1 MHWKGLRLVA
11 DSSKRQSTIEPQ
23 SQSRRSEHLPRPSP
37 LVSDPRLS
45 ESTARGPGLLPID
58 GTNDSR
64 LGVPT
69 DIPDHGVAE
78 SDFTGPSSG
87 DTPSLRRN
95 RFSFM
100 RLRHASDPQLSKS
113 YAKAGQQQAPPMP
126 SLPRKSISGWKHDD
140 GRAGTHGR
148 LTISCL
154 NSAAPKIITTAPT
167 SHDLDQ
173 PTKDLPLFNKLR
185 PSSRKHSMD
194 ELSRNSTEQPTMK
207 PSRKNQGST
216 DSQVDSSLSTFQGS
230 IEEPGRLSTTSLRSG
245 SRDQMNLNDS
255 QRSSVMDP
263 RFSESSRSDQSYGDQ
278 AANRSNSPRDG
289 FGSTSSAKRGFR
301 LPRLKRNRSPL
312 FPLPPKP
319 PPGQSILNGP
329 KFPPADTPKS
339 DGSGDQDQISPL
351 PSPSRSSVG
360 LSTTGGQP
368 TLFRHDSTNST
379 HSARSNPSH
388 KGRGRSSTMGSLA
401 ENQDDLSPVPY
412 LVSSGRTS
420 TSTTGRKSFGDLFSI
435 SQRLRQNSEPPI
447 PRHGSPGL
455 GGASTPISKPDLPPV
470 PEREEGDTPASY
482 LTKLE
487 ENVPRGMVGG
497 VLSQSGDEFFKVTL
511 RKYMRSFSYF
521 GDPMDMAIR
530 KLLMEVELPKETQQ
544 IDRFLQAFA
553 DRYHECNPGIFA
565 TTDQAY
571 FIAFSIL
578 ILHTDVFNK
587 NNKRKMQKPDY
598 VKNTRGE
605 GVSDDILECFYENIA
620 YTPFIHVE
628 DANLRDR
635 HLAKPRRALFK
646 STSTENLSRIARDP
660 VDPYTLIMD
669 GKLGVL
675 RPSLGDV
682 MDLDDSYNHFGTAGP
697 PNIEDL
703 HQAFTKSGI
712 LQIISLRSRP
722 DAFMHASMMNPA
734 ESNPG
739 LVDIKVAKVGLLWR
753 KDPKKKRARSPW
765 AEWGAVLTF
774 SQLYFFRNVN
784 WVRSLMAQHENYVK
798 NDRTGTLVFRPP
810 LAEFKPDA
818 IMSTNDAVALLDTS
832 YKKHKY
838 AFSYVRHNALEEI
851 FLATSESE
859 MNDWI
864 SKLNY
869 AAAFRTTGVRTKGM
883 IATNYEGQ
891 RYRTSQR
898 IENGS
903 LNSQSAEKEP
913 PSPSI
918 ATDIV
923 AEFVAARRELMSQK
937 IREANEKLF
946 VTQKQLEEL
955 LRNARHLQV
964 LTPVNPRA
972 RENVIMAAGRMAAK
986 LKWVRQDLWRNKCY
1000 REVLLRD
1007 LGEDDSFVEGRSRS
1021 VAEQA
1026 PSEDAARLAS
1036 VSGPSVRSEPGV
1048 RAPSIVH
1055 TVSSHDTH
1063 EPPVASVDPPVDLG
1077 LLHQPSTDEMRRPSL
1092 PASTTSSDAPRI
1104 GRPLSIAAMP
1114 DKLTDGQPQL
1124 ERESSVLSRG
1134 SRFDGASLGSRASK
1148 LTSPVSFDEG
1158 EERLLRETGLLD
1170 LSGSPPPRKQSS
1182 NVAESEGEG
1191 KQDESAEVSQGDRPS
1206 RVRRSLH
1213 RTLRDSH
1220 HHIPRH
1226 HSRSKKNRGSVSSIP
1241 TLDDDESMKDGEIL
1255 SRKTPSFTVH
1265 GKKASIITFGSEWQN
1280 MPPEERLKLRKPTPY
1295 EEPRASEPAILGSNE
1310 SASSHHTSGARPH
1323 SIRSASTTTRLSFCS
1338 DDEPTV
1344 DYFKDAYETFGG
1356 ELATPTIEK
1365 DVSDLS
1371 IPPEQKDTEQR
1382 SEENTPRPA
1391 SSSGSAIF
1399 GPRLTATDD
1408 KTPSS
1413 TNSLGERAVDTPSSE
1428 NLRQQAVGA

>member
-37 LVSDPRLS
+37 PVSDPRLS
-45 ESTARGPGLLPID
+45 ESTARGPALPPID
-58 GTNDSR
+58 GTDDSR

-78 SDFTGPSSG
+78 SDFAGPPSG

-113 YAKAGQQQAPPMP
+113 YAKAGQQEAPPMP
-126 SLPRKSISGWKHDD
+126 SLPP
-140 GRAGTHGR
+140 
-148 LTISCL
+148 
-154 NSAAPKIITTAPT
+154 PKIITTAPT
-167 SHDLDQ
+167 SHELDQ
-173 PTKDLPLFNKLR
+173 PTKELPLFNKLR
-185 PSSRKHSMD
+185 PSSRKHSME
-194 ELSRNSTEQPTMK
+194 ELSRNSTEQPGMK
-207 PSRKNQGST
+207 PTRKHQGST

-230 IEEPGRLSTTSLRSG
+230 MEEPGRLSTTSLRSG

-255 QRSSVMDP
+255 QRSSVTDP

-278 AANRSNSPRDG
+278 AAYSSNSPRDG
-289 FGSTSSAKRGFR
+289 VGSTSSAKRGFR

-339 DGSGDQDQISPL
+339 DGSGDHDQISPL

-360 LSTTGGQP
+360 LGTAGGHP
-368 TLFRHDSTNST
+368 TLFRNDSTNSN

-420 TSTTGRKSFGDLFSI
+420 TSTTGRKSFGDLFGI

-447 PRHGSPGL
+447 PRNGSPGL

-470 PEREEGDTPASY
+470 PEKEEGDTPASY
-482 LTKLE
+482 LARLE
-487 ENVPRGMVGG
+487 ENVPRGMLGG
-497 VLSQSGDEFFKVTL
+497 VLSQSGDEFFKVAL

-646 STSTENLSRIARDP
+646 STSTENLARIARDP

-669 GKLGVL
+669 GKLGAL

-682 MDLDDSYNHFGTAGP
+682 MSLDDSYNHFGTAGP
-697 PNIEDL
+697 PDMNDL

-774 SQLYFFRNVN
+774 SQLYFFRNVT

-838 AFSYVRHNALEEI
+838 AFSYVRQNALEEI

-898 IENGS
+898 IDNAS

-937 IREANEKLF
+937 IRETNKKLF

-1007 LGEDDSFVEGRSRS
+1007 LGEDDSFVEGRARS
-1021 VAEQA
+1021 VAE
-1026 PSEDAARLAS
+1026 PPTSEDAARLAS
-1036 VSGPSVRSEPGV
+1036 ISGHSVRSEPGV

-1055 TVSSHDTH
+1055 TTSSHDTH
-1063 EPPVASVDPPVDLG
+1063 EPPVVSVDQPVDLG

-1092 PASTTSSDAPRI
+1092 PASTTSSDALRI
-1104 GRPLSIAAMP
+1104 GRPLSIAVMP
-1114 DKLTDGQPQL
+1114 DKLSDGQPQL

-1220 HHIPRH
+1220 P
-1226 HSRSKKNRGSVSSIP
+1226 
-1241 TLDDDESMKDGEIL
+1241 
-1255 SRKTPSFTVH
+1255 
-1265 GKKASIITFGSEWQN
+1265 
-1280 MPPEERLKLRKPTPY
+1280 
-1295 EEPRASEPAILGSNE
+1295 
-1310 SASSHHTSGARPH
+1310 
-1323 SIRSASTTTRLSFCS
+1323 
-1338 DDEPTV
+1338 
-1344 DYFKDAYETFGG
+1344 
-1356 ELATPTIEK
+1356 
-1365 DVSDLS
+1365 
-1371 IPPEQKDTEQR
+1371 
-1382 SEENTPRPA
+1382 PRP
-1391 SSSGSAIF
+1391 S
-1399 GPRLTATDD
+1399 
-1408 KTPSS
+1408 PSLS
-1413 TNSLGERAVDTPSSE
+1413 
-1428 NLRQQAVGA
+1428 

>member
-37 LVSDPRLS
+37 PVSDPRLS
-45 ESTARGPGLLPID
+45 ESTARGPGLPPID
-58 GTNDSR
+58 GTDDSR

-69 DIPDHGVAE
+69 DVPDHGAE
-78 SDFTGPSSG
+78 SDFAGPSSA

-113 YAKAGQQQAPPMP
+113 YAKAGQQEAPPVP
-126 SLPRKSISGWKHDD
+126 SLPP
-140 GRAGTHGR
+140 
-148 LTISCL
+148 
-154 NSAAPKIITTAPT
+154 PKIITTAPT

-173 PTKDLPLFNKLR
+173 PTKELPIFNKLR
-185 PSSRKHSMD
+185 PSSRKHSME
-194 ELSRNSTEQPTMK
+194 ELSRNSTDQTRMK

-216 DSQVDSSLSTFQGS
+216 DSQVDSSLSTFQGNM
-230 IEEPGRLSTTSLRSG
+230 EEPGRLSTTSLRSG

-255 QRSSVMDP
+255 QRSSVTDP

-278 AANRSNSPRDG
+278 AAYRSNSPRDG

-339 DGSGDQDQISPL
+339 DGSGDHDQISPL

-360 LSTTGGQP
+360 LGTSGQP
-368 TLFRHDSTNST
+368 TLFRNDSTNSN
-379 HSARSNPSH
+379 HSTRSNPSH
-388 KGRGRSSTMGSLA
+388 KGRGRSSTMGSVA

-470 PEREEGDTPASY
+470 PQKEEGDTPASY
-482 LTKLE
+482 LTRLE

-497 VLSQSGDEFFKVTL
+497 ILSQSGDEFFKVAL

-669 GKLGVL
+669 GKLGAL
-675 RPSLGDV
+675 RPSLGEV

-697 PNIEDL
+697 PDIDDL

-722 DAFMHASMMNPA
+722 DAFMQTSLDNPA

-798 NDRTGTLVFRPP
+798 NDRKGTLVFRPP

-851 FLATSESE
+851 FLASSESE

-898 IENGS
+898 IETAS
-903 LNSQSAEKEP
+903 LSSQHSPEKEP

-923 AEFVAARRELMSQK
+923 AEFVAARRQLMSQK

-955 LRNARHLQV
+955 LRNARHLQI

-1007 LGEDDSFVEGRSRS
+1007 MGEDESFVEGRSRS
-1021 VAEQA
+1021 VVEQPA
-1026 PSEDAARLAS
+1026 SEDAARLAS
-1036 VSGPSVRSEPGV
+1036 ISGPSVRSESGV
-1048 RAPSIVH
+1048 GRAPSIVH
-1055 TVSSHDTH
+1055 TASSHDTH
-1063 EPPVASVDPPVDLG
+1063 EPPVVSVDQPVDLG

-1092 PASTTSSDAPRI
+1092 PASTTSSDAARV
-1104 GRPLSIAAMP
+1104 GRPLSIAALP
-1114 DKLTDGQPQL
+1114 DKFPDGQTQL

-1170 LSGSPPPRKQSS
+1170 LSGSPPPRKPSS

-1191 KQDESAEVSQGDRPS
+1191 KPDESAEVSQGDRPT

-1220 HHIPRH
+1220 HHMPRH

-1280 MPPEERLKLRKPTPY
+1280 MPPEERLKLRKPTPH

-1310 SASSHHTSGARPH
+1310 SATSYTPGARPH

-1338 DDEPTV
+1338 DDEPTL

-1356 ELATPTIEK
+1356 KLPTPTREK
-1365 DVSDLS
+1365 DFLDLS
-1371 IPPEQKDTEQR
+1371 IPPEDKDPEQR
-1382 SEENTPRPA
+1382 SEENTLRPA

-1399 GPRLTATDD
+1399 GPRLIATDD
-1408 KTPSS
+1408 KPHSS

>member
-1 MHWKGLRLVA
+1 M
-11 DSSKRQSTIEPQ
+11 E
-23 SQSRRSEHLPRPSP
+23 
-37 LVSDPRLS
+37 
-45 ESTARGPGLLPID
+45 
-58 GTNDSR
+58 
-64 LGVPT
+64 
-69 DIPDHGVAE
+69 
-78 SDFTGPSSG
+78 
-87 DTPSLRRN
+87 
-95 RFSFM
+95 
-100 RLRHASDPQLSKS
+100 
-113 YAKAGQQQAPPMP
+113 
-126 SLPRKSISGWKHDD
+126 
-140 GRAGTHGR
+140 
-148 LTISCL
+148 
-154 NSAAPKIITTAPT
+154 
-167 SHDLDQ
+167 
-173 PTKDLPLFNKLR
+173 
-185 PSSRKHSMD
+185 
-194 ELSRNSTEQPTMK
+194 
-207 PSRKNQGST
+207 
-216 DSQVDSSLSTFQGS
+216 
-230 IEEPGRLSTTSLRSG
+230 
-245 SRDQMNLNDS
+245 
-255 QRSSVMDP
+255 
-263 RFSESSRSDQSYGDQ
+263 
-278 AANRSNSPRDG
+278 
-289 FGSTSSAKRGFR
+289 
-301 LPRLKRNRSPL
+301 
-312 FPLPPKP
+312 
-319 PPGQSILNGP
+319 
-329 KFPPADTPKS
+329 
-339 DGSGDQDQISPL
+339 
-351 PSPSRSSVG
+351 
-360 LSTTGGQP
+360 
-368 TLFRHDSTNST
+368 
-379 HSARSNPSH
+379 
-388 KGRGRSSTMGSLA
+388 SLA

-420 TSTTGRKSFGDLFSI
+420 TSTTGRKSFGDLFNI

-447 PRHGSPGL
+447 PRHGSPSL
-455 GGASTPISKPDLPPV
+455 GGASTPISKPDLPPI
-470 PEREEGDTPASY
+470 PKKEEGDTPASY
-482 LTKLE
+482 LVKLE
-487 ENVPRGMVGG
+487 QTIPRNLLGG

-521 GDPMDMAIR
+521 GDPIDMAIR

-628 DANLRDR
+628 DANLHDR
-635 HLAKPRRALFK
+635 HLTKPRRALFK
-646 STSTENLSRIARDP
+646 STSTENLPRVARDP
-660 VDPYTLIMD
+660 LDPYTLIMD
-669 GKLGVL
+669 GKLGAL

-682 MDLDDSYNHFGTAGP
+682 MDLEDSYSHFGSAGP
-697 PNIEDL
+697 PDMDDL

-712 LQIISLRSRP
+712 LQIISARSRP
-722 DAFMHASMMNPA
+722 DAFMQTSLNNPG

-784 WVRSLMAQHENYVK
+784 WVRSLMAQHDSYVK
-798 NDRTGTLVFRPP
+798 NGRTGTLVFRPP

-832 YKKHKY
+832 YKKHKH

-851 FLATSESE
+851 FLATSEPE
-859 MNDWI
+859 MNDWLA
-864 SKLNY
+864 KLNY

-898 IENGS
+898 ADNAS
-903 LNSQSAEKEP
+903 LNSQESAEKEP

-937 IREANEKLF
+937 IRETNEKLF

-1007 LGEDDSFVEGRSRS
+1007 LGEHESFVDLQAKS
-1021 VAEQA
+1021 VSDQTA
-1026 PSEDAARLAS
+1026 SEDAARLAS
-1036 VSGPSVRSEPGV
+1036 ISGPSVISEPGIAQ
-1048 RAPSIVH
+1048 APSIIH
-1055 TVSSHDTH
+1055 TASIHDTN
-1063 EPPVASVDPPVDLG
+1063 EPTGAPVDLPVD
-1077 LLHQPSTDEMRRPSL
+1077 LDFLHQPSTDEMRRPSL
-1092 PASTTSSDAPRI
+1092 PASTTSSDARV
-1104 GRPLSIAAMP
+1104 GRPLSIAALP
-1114 DKLTDGQPQL
+1114 DKLSEGSANQL
-1124 ERESSVLSRG
+1124 ERESSVLSRS

-1170 LSGSPPPRKQSS
+1170 LTGSPKPRKQSS
-1182 NVAESEGEG
+1182 NVPESEGEG
-1191 KQDESAEVSQGDRPS
+1191 KPDESSEVSQSDNKPS

-1226 HSRSKKNRGSVSSIP
+1226 HSRGKKNRGSISSIP
-1241 TLDDDESMKDGEIL
+1241 TLDDDESVQDGEVL

-1265 GKKASIITFGSEWQN
+1265 GKKASVVTFGSEWQN
-1280 MPPEERLKLRKPTPY
+1280 MPPEERLKLRKPTPH
-1295 EEPRASEPAILGSNE
+1295 EEPRASEPAILSSGE
-1310 SASSHHTSGARPH
+1310 SMTSHHTPGGRPH
-1323 SIRSASTTTRLSFCS
+1323 SIRSASTATRLSLCS
-1338 DDEPTV
+1338 DDDEPTI
-1344 DYFKDAYETFGG
+1344 DYFKDAYETFGDPLPKLNTDADISVPP
-1356 ELATPTIEK
+1356 EEK
-1365 DVSDLS
+1365 D
-1371 IPPEQKDTEQR
+1371 PNQR
-1382 SEENTPRPA
+1382 SENDNTPRPA
-1391 SSSGSAIF
+1391 SSSGSVIF
-1399 GPRLTATDD
+1399 GPRLTSPSED
-1408 KTPSS
+1408 KTPPS
-1413 TNSLGERAVDTPSSE
+1413 TNSFGERAVEKPSSE

>member
-11 DSSKRQSTIEPQ
+11 DGSSKRHSTLEPH
-23 SQSRRSEHLPRPSP
+23 SQSRRSEQLSRPLPP
-37 LVSDPRLS
+37 VAEPRLS
-45 ESTARGPGLLPID
+45 ESTPRGPD
-58 GTNDSR
+58 HSTQNAADESR
-64 LGVPT
+64 LDVPG
-69 DIPDHGVAE
+69 DLPDHGMNHSNIA
-78 SDFTGPSSG
+78 GPSSG
-87 DTPSLRRN
+87 ETPSLRRN

-113 YAKAGQQQAPPMP
+113 YAQAQQDAPPVP
-126 SLPRKSISGWKHDD
+126 SLPP
-140 GRAGTHGR
+140 
-148 LTISCL
+148 
-154 NSAAPKIITTAPT
+154 PKIITTAPT
-167 SHDLDQ
+167 SHELDQ
-173 PTKDLPLFNKLR
+173 PTKEPSKFKLR
-185 PSSRKHSMD
+185 PSSRKHSME
-194 ELSRNSTEQPTMK
+194 ELSRNSTDQTRTRPA
-207 PSRKNQGST
+207 RKNQGST
-216 DSQVDSSLSTFQGS
+216 DSQADSGLSTFQTS
-230 IEEPGRLSTTSLRSG
+230 MEQPGRLSTTSLRSG
-245 SRDQMNLNDS
+245 GRDLPIES
-255 QRSSVMDP
+255 QRSSVTDP

-278 AANRSNSPRDG
+278 ATFRTNSPREG

-319 PPGQSILNGP
+319 PANQSILNGP

-339 DGSGDQDQISPL
+339 DGSGEQDQVSPL

-360 LSTTGGQP
+360 LPIVSTRPQ
-368 TLFRHDSTNST
+368 LQRHDSN
-379 HSARSNPSH
+379 RSVRSSPSH
-388 KGRGRSSTMGSLA
+388 QARGRSSTMGSLA
-401 ENQDDLSPVPY
+401 ENQEDLSPVPY

-435 SQRLRQNSEPPI
+435 TQRLRQNSEPPI
-447 PRHGSPGL
+447 PRNGSPGF
-455 GGASTPISKPDLPPV
+455 GGSSTPISKPDLPPV
-470 PEREEGDTPASY
+470 PEREESDTPASY

-487 ENVPRGMVGG
+487 ESIPRGMIGG
-497 VLSQSGDEFFKVTL
+497 VLSQSGDEFYKVAL
-511 RKYMRSFSYF
+511 RKYMRSFTYF
-521 GDPMDMAIR
+521 GDPIDMSIR
-530 KLLMEVELPKETQQ
+530 KLLMMVELPKETQQ
-544 IDRFLQAFA
+544 IDRFLQSFA

-587 NNKRKMQKPDY
+587 NNKRKMQKSDY

-605 GVSDDILECFYENIA
+605 GVSDDILECFYENIS

-646 STSTENLSRIARDP
+646 STSTENLALLGREP
-660 VDPYTLIMD
+660 VDPYTLILD
-669 GKLGVL
+669 GKTQSL
-675 RPSLGDV
+675 RPSLKDV
-682 MDLDDSYNHFGTAGP
+682 MDLEDTYNHFGTAGP
-697 PNIEDL
+697 PDMEDL

-722 DAFMHASMMNPA
+722 DAFMQMSLDNPGV
-734 ESNPG
+734 SNPG

-774 SQLYFFRNVN
+774 SQLYFFRNVT
-784 WVRSLMAQHENYVK
+784 WVRSLMAQHEGYLK
-798 NDRTGTLVFRPP
+798 NDRQGTLVFRPP

-832 YKKHKY
+832 YKKHKH
-838 AFSYVRHNALEEI
+838 AFSFVRHNSLEEV
-851 FLATSESE
+851 FLAASESE

-898 IENGS
+898 LETASI
-903 LNSQSAEKEP
+903 NSHESAPREEP

-923 AEFVAARRELMSQK
+923 AEFVAARRQLMGQK
-937 IREANEKLF
+937 IRETNEKLF

-986 LKWVRQDLWRNKCY
+986 LKWARQDIWRNKCY

-1007 LGEDDSFVEGRSRS
+1007 LGEDESFVEGRARS
-1021 VAEQA
+1021 VAEQTT
-1026 PSEDAARLAS
+1026 SSDAARVAS
-1036 VSGPSVRSEPGV
+1036 ISGPSVISEPSIRG
-1048 RAPSIVH
+1048 APSIIQ
-1055 TVSSHDTH
+1055 TTSSHDINDQSVGPAAPAEIH
-1063 EPPVASVDPPVDLG
+1063 NPPTADLTR
-1077 LLHQPSTDEMRRPSL
+1077 LQRPSMDETRRPSI
-1092 PASTTSSDAPRI
+1092 PASTTSSDAARV
-1104 GRPLSIAAMP
+1104 GRPLSMAALP
-1114 DKLTDGQPQL
+1114 DKHLDGSTTQL
-1124 ERESSVLSRG
+1124 ERESSVLSRV

-1148 LTSPVSFDEG
+1148 LTSPVSYDEG
-1158 EERLLRETGLLD
+1158 EERLLRENGLLD
-1170 LSGSPPPRKQSS
+1170 LSGSPPPRKPSS
-1182 NVAESEGEG
+1182 NVLESESDN
-1191 KQDESAEVSQGDRPS
+1191 KMDESSEVSQSDHRPS

-1220 HHIPRH
+1220 PHMPRH
-1226 HSRSKKNRGSVSSIP
+1226 HSHSKKKRGSVSSIP
-1241 TLDDDESMKDGEIL
+1241 PLDDEQAPQDAEGL
-1255 SRKTPSFTVH
+1255 SRKTPNFTVH
-1265 GKKASIITFGSEWQN
+1265 GKKASIVTFGSEWQN
-1280 MPPEERLKLRKPTPY
+1280 MPPEERLKLRKPTPHD
-1295 EEPRASEPAILGSNE
+1295 EPRASEPTIIGSPE
-1310 SASSHHTSGARPH
+1310 SVVSDNHPDRVRPL
-1323 SIRSASTTTRLSFCS
+1323 SIRSASTTTRLSIHS
-1338 DDEPTV
+1338 DGGPVIDF
-1344 DYFKDAYETFGG
+1344 FKDAHETFGG
-1356 ELATPTIEK
+1356 PLHAPA
-1365 DVSDLS
+1365 VPHSSS
-1371 IPPEQKDTEQR
+1371 IPPDQKD
-1382 SEENTPRPA
+1382 SEPEETDEIRRPT
-1391 SSSGSAIF
+1391 SGSGSVIF
-1399 GPRLTATDD
+1399 GPRLTAPGGDERT
-1408 KTPSS
+1408 TSS
-1413 TNSLGERAVDTPSSE
+1413 TTSLSERAVDTPSSE